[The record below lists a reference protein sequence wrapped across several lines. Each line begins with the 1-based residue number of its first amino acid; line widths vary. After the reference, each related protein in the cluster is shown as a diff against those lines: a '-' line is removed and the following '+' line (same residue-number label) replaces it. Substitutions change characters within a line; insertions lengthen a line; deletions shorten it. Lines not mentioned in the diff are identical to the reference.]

1 MSGKLISV
9 ALFLLAIVAAGTGII
24 FYQTGESVIL
34 FAVILLCILLSG
46 VLLGRQIPV
55 RSEDAE
61 TGEASERNE
70 NLLRETDLLYDSLFD
85 QNIDGVLIFDISG
98 KLIDGNPAICELT
111 GYTIEE
117 MKHLDW
123 STIIKEEDMSKKI
136 HHTLAAAEGTP
147 QQYTLVTRNKSGKE
161 IEVLIKML
169 PIKINDKVAGV
180 FEIIKDISEIRKL
193 EALMYQSDKLHAVGE
208 LAAGV
213 AHEIRNPLTSMKGFL
228 QLSKPD
234 IKKDYYEI
242 MEKEL
247 ERINEIVGEFLLLS
261 KPHKV
266 SFSSKDLGPVISN
279 IISFIQPEAL
289 LKNVEI
295 TASLEDGLSVIN
307 CEENQLKQVMINLLK
322 NSMEAMP
329 AGGKIQVAAEN
340 TPAGISLKIKDEGPG
355 IPEDVLK
362 KIGQPFYTTKEDGNG
377 LGMLVSQRIVEAHGG
392 QLFIES
398 EMGKGTLVE
407 IRLPAH
413 EKTKTL
419 SV

>member
-1 MSGKLISV
+1 MSGKLLSV
-9 ALFLLAIVAAGTGII
+9 ALFLLAILAAGTGII
-24 FYQTGESVIL
+24 YYQTGESVIL

-46 VLLGRQIPV
+46 VLLGRQLPGRTQGKETEETVV
-55 RSEDAE
+55 RDEH
-61 TGEASERNE
+61 
-70 NLLRETDLLYDSLFD
+70 LLRETELLYESLFD
-85 QNIDGVLIFDISG
+85 QNSDGVLIFDITG

-111 GYTIEE
+111 GYTLEE

-123 STIIKEEDMSKKI
+123 STIIKEEELDKKVQ
-136 HHTLAAAEGTP
+136 HTLAAVEGSP
-147 QQYTLVTRNKSGKE
+147 QQYTLVTRNKSGRE

-169 PIKINDKVAGV
+169 PIKKDGKVAGV

-247 ERINEIVGEFLLLS
+247 ERINEIVGEFLFLS
-261 KPHKV
+261 KPHKI
-266 SFSSKDLGPVISN
+266 SFSAKNLKPVIN
-279 IISFIQPEAL
+279 NVISFIQPEAL

-295 TASLEDGLSVIN
+295 HTFLEDDLSVIN
-307 CEENQLKQVMINLLK
+307 CEENQLKQVLINLLK

-329 AGGKIQVAAEN
+329 AGGKIQVTAEN
-340 TPAGISLKIKDEGPG
+340 TPGGLSLRIKDEGPG

-377 LGMLVSQRIVEAHGG
+377 LGMLVSRRIVEAHGG

-398 EMGKGTLVE
+398 EMGIGTVVE

-413 EKTKTL
+413 EETKIL